1 MRWLMLFLFCAKP
14 YFVFS
19 FSFIFVYLKNY
30 FKFGNNDRTVFYV
43 CVGLFVLLLSVRVFC
58 LYIGQ
63 GETKKWYFILAF
75 DFPY

>member
-1 MRWLMLFLFCAKP
+1 MAHAFPFLRQAVL
-14 YFVFS
+14 FVFS

-43 CVGLFVLLLSVRVFC
+43 CVGLFVLLLSVEVFC

-63 GETKKWYFILAF
+63 GETSKMVFYSGL
-75 DFPY
+75 